1 MVAME
6 LTHDNI
12 PDIRSMRL
20 AEVKVMGAPA
30 AVTRAYSDGRDF
42 NVTYDGEVWLLLL
55 LLLLLASLLIC
66 KENTLPYKIACT
78 FQFYSTCTELKEL
91 VIRQNHWHFCKEM
104 TETRIFFFYKT
115 NG

>member
-42 NVTYDGEVWLLLL
+42 NVTYDGEV
-55 LLLLLASLLIC
+55 
-66 KENTLPYKIACT
+66 
-78 FQFYSTCTELKEL
+78 
-91 VIRQNHWHFCKEM
+91 
-104 TETRIFFFYKT
+104 
-115 NG
+115 